1 MRITKRDEIPIT
13 VEQHGRIELKQI
25 QYYNNSLVLIVGVDN
40 NKLLHY
46 TVVILNDKIHKIYID
61 FFYGFLEMALYSV
74 PTRLPKVIQ
83 KAIFNKIQSES
94 CHEVEIAA

>member
-1 MRITKRDEIPIT
+1 MTKFTKFI
-13 VEQHGRIELKQI
+13 
-25 QYYNNSLVLIVGVDN
+25 
-40 NKLLHY
+40 
-46 TVVILNDKIHKIYID
+46 ID

-94 CHEVEIAA
+94 CHEVETAA